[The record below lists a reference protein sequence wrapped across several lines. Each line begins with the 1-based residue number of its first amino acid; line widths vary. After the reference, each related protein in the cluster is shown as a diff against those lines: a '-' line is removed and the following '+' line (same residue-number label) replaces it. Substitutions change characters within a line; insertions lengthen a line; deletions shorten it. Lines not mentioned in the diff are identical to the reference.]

1 MAQDRP
7 PFGSLLR
14 RYRRLAHLTQEG
26 LAERA
31 GYSPDY
37 VGMLERGVRRAS
49 PPTIDLLA
57 DVLALDAANRSALQW
72 AADELRVDG
81 RHAYGL
87 LPEDATPFIGRA
99 VDVAC
104 IQDLLRRGDVRL
116 VTLMGTGGVGK
127 TRLAIQA
134 GRAMLDRF
142 PDGVIFVPLV
152 SVLAPRDVPHAVASA
167 LGPGPAVQDS
177 AIDVIRHQLRQKR
190 VLLILD
196 NYEHLLPASDVI
208 GDLLDISSDVS
219 VLVTSRE
226 RLHVSREVVY
236 DISPLSTPPETGS
249 SPADL
254 GRFDAIRLF
263 VERARAVQRV
273 FDPTDDDLVTI
284 AAICRRL
291 EGLPLAVE
299 LAAAR
304 VRYLPLPALLERLSH
319 RVRFLT
325 GGPRDV
331 SLRHQT
337 VRNTIAWSDALLSPD
352 ERLLFARLAVFRG
365 GWTLESAQAVC
376 DPGGRLDVDRGI
388 ESLLDK
394 SLIQPAE
401 MSDRLPR
408 YSMLEVV
415 AEYAA
420 EQLDAAGESESLRLQ
435 HGRYFAGL
443 MEDLGDATVAR
454 DRAKALRAIEL
465 EVPNADAALRWA
477 AEVGEVE
484 LALQL
489 LNSTFKPSH
498 RARIR
503 DYEPWYVL
511 LLTRAESVSPP
522 VRAQALA
529 NSILMGLDRTHSG
542 ILPPDK
548 ERGWVLD
555 ECVRVIESEAPK
567 WRQSSF
573 LSFVALECGL
583 QGDYVRCERY
593 AQSSLRTARQL
604 EAPLAIA
611 GGLRALAEAEMGL
624 GRLDV
629 SIAYYEEALAIDRS
643 VGNRAGVAYSLHG
656 LAYRRLLRR
665 ESRWAM
671 ALAHEA
677 ISLYHE
683 FGELFGWAQVELILA
698 CAALKE
704 GEPDVAGD
712 AVRAVLTE
720 TRLAGTAPL
729 RSQIIAVLAASL
741 AAQGHVLE
749 AARGFAAVDP
759 QNPDQLTRLFIKPI
773 LSEARA
779 TADPAAWDAAWRE
792 GSMLSPDE
800 AAELLLASAGA
811 ESLTK

>member
-57 DVLALDAANRSALQW
+57 DVLALDAADRSALQR
-72 AADELRVDG
+72 AADEPRVDG
-81 RHAYGL
+81 RLPYDL
-87 LPEDATPFIGRA
+87 LPEDATPFIGRTEN
-99 VDVAC
+99 VAR
-104 IQDLLRRGDVRL
+104 IQHHLCGAGARL
-116 VTLMGTGGVGK
+116 ITLVGTGGVGK

-134 GRAMLDRF
+134 ARAVLDRF
-142 PDGVIFVPLV
+142 PDGVIFVPLT
-152 SVLAPRDVPHAVASA
+152 SVLVPSDVPRAVASA
-167 LGPGPAVQDS
+167 LRSGDAVQGS
-177 AIDVIRHQLRQKR
+177 AIDVIRHELRQKR

-208 GDLLDISSDVS
+208 GDLLDISPDTS

-226 RLHVSREVVY
+226 RLHVSREIVY
-236 DISPLSTPPETGS
+236 DVPPLSIPLEAGS

-254 GRFDAIRLF
+254 GRSDAIRLF
-263 VERARAVQRV
+263 VERAQAVQRA

-291 EGLPLAVE
+291 EGLPLAIE

-304 VRYLPLPALLERLSH
+304 ARYLPLPALLERLSH
-319 RVRFLT
+319 RLRFLT

-352 ERLLFARLAVFRG
+352 DRLLFAGLSVFRG

-376 DPGGRLDVDRGI
+376 DPEGRLDVDRGI

-394 SLIQPAE
+394 SLIERAE
-401 MSDRLPR
+401 KSDGVPR
-408 YSMLEVV
+408 YSMLELV

-420 EQLDAAGESESLRLQ
+420 EQLDAAGEGESLRLQ
-435 HGRYFAGL
+435 HGRHFAAL
-443 MEDLGDATVAR
+443 MEDLADATVAR
-454 DRAKALRAIEL
+454 DRGKALRAIEL
-465 EVPNADAALRWA
+465 EVPNADLALRWA

-484 LALQL
+484 LALRL
-489 LNSTFKPSH
+489 LNSTFKPSQ

-511 LLTRAESVSPP
+511 LLPQADHVSPP

-529 NSILMGLDRTHSG
+529 NSILMGLDRTHAE

-548 ERGWVLD
+548 DRGWVLD

-567 WRQSSF
+567 RWQSSF

-583 QGDYVRCERY
+583 QGDYARCERY
-593 AQSSLRTARQL
+593 AQSCLRTAREL

-624 GRLDV
+624 GHLDA
-629 SIAYYEEALAIDRS
+629 SIAHYEEALAIDRS

-665 ESRWAM
+665 DSRWAM
-671 ALAHEA
+671 ALAREA
-677 ISLYHE
+677 ISLYRD

-698 CAALKE
+698 CAAVTK
-704 GEPDVAGD
+704 GEPDVAED
-712 AVRAVLTE
+712 AARAVLAE
-720 TRLAGTAPL
+720 TRLTGTAPP
-729 RSQIIAVLAASL
+729 RSQMIAVLAASVAL
-741 AAQGHVLE
+741 QGHVLE

-759 QNPDQLTRLFIKPI
+759 LSPAEINDLFIRPI
-773 LSEARA
+773 MSTARA
-779 TADPAAWDAAWRE
+779 MADPAAWDAAWKQ